1 MGILEIAAYVLVFT
15 GAFFC
20 LVGAIG
26 VLRFP
31 DVYSRMHSAGITD
44 TIGALLILLGLA
56 LLAGWTLALAKLVFI
71 LVFLWMTSP
80 TATHALA
87 KAAKHGGVYPKL
99 ADDLAGDVAATTTT
113 ETPSSKA

>member
-1 MGILEIAAYVLVFT
+1 MALLEIVSYVLIFA

-31 DVYSRMHSAGITD
+31 DVYARMHAAGITD
-44 TIGALLILLGLA
+44 TIGALLVVLGL
-56 LLAGWTLALAKLVFI
+56 LILAGVSLAAVKLVFI
-71 LVFLWMTSP
+71 LAFLWMASP

-87 KAAKHGGVYPKL
+87 KAARHGGVEPVL
-99 ADDLAGDVAATTTT
+99 SG
-113 ETPSSKA
+113 ETQSGEGSSSTG

>member
-1 MGILEIAAYVLVFT
+1 MALPEIVSYVLIFS

-31 DVYSRMHSAGITD
+31 DVYARMHAAGITD
-44 TIGALLILLGLA
+44 TIGALLVVLGL
-56 LLAGWTLALAKLVFI
+56 LILAGVSLAAVKLLFI
-71 LVFLWMTSP
+71 LAFLWMASP

-87 KAAKHGGVYPKL
+87 KAARHGGVDPVL
-99 ADDLAGDVAATTTT
+99 SADTRSG
-113 ETPSSKA
+113 EGSSSTG

>member
-1 MGILEIAAYVLVFT
+1 MQLLDVAAYVLIFA
-15 GAFFC
+15 GAAFC

-44 TIGALLILLGLA
+44 TIGALLIVFGLLLFAGFT
-56 LLAGWTLALAKLVFI
+56 LAGAKLVFI
-71 LVFLWMTSP
+71 LAFLWMASP

-87 KAAKHGGVYPKL
+87 KAARHGGVNPVL
-99 ADDLAGDVAATTTT
+99 GS
-113 ETPSSKA
+113 ESQSGRNSSSTG